1 MKYSILVEAE
11 GDVNKTNIKVKQL
24 NTNEPINSTRKLTFT
39 EMSLILTSTISL
51 LVKIADKEHETKDY
65 ELIKTIINHLN
76 DEFISIDSFSD
87 AEIIKK

>member
-87 AEIIKK
+87 AQIIKK

>member
-11 GDVNKTNIKVKQL
+11 ADVNKTNISVKQL

-39 EMSLILTSTISL
+39 EMSLILASTISL
-51 LVKIADKEHETKDY
+51 LVKLADKEHETKDY
-65 ELIKTIINHLN
+65 ELIKTIINRLN

-87 AEIIKK
+87 AQIIKK

>member
-11 GDVNKTNIKVKQL
+11 ADVNKTNINVKQL

-39 EMSLILTSTISL
+39 EMSLILASTISL
-51 LVKIADKEHETKDY
+51 LVKLADKEHETKDY

-87 AEIIKK
+87 AQIIKK

>member
-11 GDVNKTNIKVKQL
+11 ADVNKTNIKVKQL

-39 EMSLILTSTISL
+39 EMSLILASTISL

-76 DEFISIDSFSD
+76 DEFISIDSFSN
-87 AEIIKK
+87 AQIIKK